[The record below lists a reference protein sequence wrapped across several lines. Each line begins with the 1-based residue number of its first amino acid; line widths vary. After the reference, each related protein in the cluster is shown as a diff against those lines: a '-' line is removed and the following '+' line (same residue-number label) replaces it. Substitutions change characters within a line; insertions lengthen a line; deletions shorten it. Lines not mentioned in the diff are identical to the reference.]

1 MEAGGRNKGARI
13 WTILADL
20 GRYQIRNA
28 KKKSK
33 LSEIIGITHS
43 NFEFFFTLHEVKNQM
58 TNNISIK
65 YVLLCLVAFATLAVS
80 VAAQPGTGQISG
92 TVADSTGAVVPNAT
106 VVLTSE
112 ATNQS
117 QTVTTGNDGTYRFI
131 ALQPG
136 KYQVKGTGAT
146 FGAQT
151 LTVEVQVG
159 RTTDAN
165 FSLGAGDVAAEV
177 VVTAE
182 GIQTTQNNSD
192 AVISETAIQN
202 LPINGRRFQDFVT
215 LTPSAQVEGSRGQIS
230 LSGQRGINGNVN
242 VDGVD
247 FNQPFFG
254 GIRGGERSNQAFV
267 IPQES
272 IKEFQV
278 VAAGYSAEFGR
289 STGGIVNAV
298 TKAGSNDV
306 RGSLFYLYRPEQ
318 LSRGNKYSDAVQEQ
332 RLNALGLEATVAPT
346 QHQFGGSIGGP
357 IVKDKLFYFASY
369 EQQRFRAPR
378 TVIIGSLAG
387 LSFPAGDRALEAFN
401 FLQGLEGP
409 YQQTNDA
416 YALLGRIDWNVNAN
430 HRVNA
435 RYNYSRN
442 DALNAAATGET
453 ALDPTTNNAIS
464 ANGIERNRNN
474 IIVGQLIS
482 NLTSNAINELRVQWA
497 KEQRPREANVLG
509 PNVFLGTN
517 FAQYGSRN
525 FLPTTQY
532 DTRFQVADSMTFVTG
547 GHTIKVG
554 GEYSR
559 IFAEQQFGFNQFGA
573 YSLQTGGT
581 TTILRNLS
589 NIAAAPVLGRF
600 DDTTARYARQ
610 IGNLQT
616 DFVSQELAFFAQ
628 DSWRITPKF
637 SLNYGLR
644 VEQQFNPS
652 PEATN
657 TSVINVVNNTNF
669 PIRGR
674 GFDPTQIPDSGWQ
687 WGPRLGFAW
696 DPWGDGKSVVRGYSG
711 LYYARTPGLIFADS
725 LNNYRATP
733 GNVST
738 TLPFT
743 GFSQTNFNTFAA
755 SAAGANYRVITGCNP
770 TIVPL
775 PQACIPNTVFRQF
788 AIAGVNLNSSNLDNL
803 PNVTPEQISAIA
815 SGLGLS
821 ANPFV
826 GATVTGHAED
836 FKNPRSIQFGIAFE
850 RELGA
855 GLFFGVDY
863 SFVKTDRLQR
873 NRDLNVPGP
882 LTGEQYV
889 AFLQANN
896 TPANFTT
903 MQNNG
908 TIQTI
913 LSSGRTYIAQVTPGG
928 LSFPSGSVTTRQR
941 PTNDPALNPIA
952 ANRLALGSVQVRES
966 TARSEYQGVTFRV
979 RYVSKW
985 AQLNAYYTNSRNFSD
1000 DDNERDSGGVAFAN
1014 PYNLAGEWG
1023 PSRLDRRHQFVANPV
1038 FFLPFGFEVASA
1050 IRLRSGTPLNTYIG
1064 TDANG
1069 DNIFNDRPIQAPGFE
1084 FTRNY
1089 FRNNPIY
1096 DVDLRVQK
1104 GFNFDERKRL
1114 VLSAEIFN
1122 VLNLPNIV
1130 FQFPGTNS
1138 TSGALLQYC
1147 STGSQLCGLNGVQ
1160 NPNFLQIRQANGQ
1173 ISLLTNPGSQ
1183 AFQMQLGA
1191 RFQF

>member
-1 MEAGGRNKGARI
+1 
-13 WTILADL
+13 
-20 GRYQIRNA
+20 
-28 KKKSK
+28 
-33 LSEIIGITHS
+33 
-43 NFEFFFTLHEVKNQM
+43 M
-58 TNNISIK
+58 TNNFSIK
-65 YVLLCLVAFATLAVS
+65 YALLCLVAFALMAT
-80 VAAQPGTGQISG
+80 AAFAQSQASTGQISG
-92 TVADSTGAVVPNAT
+92 VVADSTGAVVPNAT
-106 VVLTSE
+106 VTLTNES
-112 ATNQS
+112 TNQS
-117 QTVTTGNDGTYRFI
+117 QTLNTGNDGTYRFI

-136 KYQVKGTGAT
+136 KYNLKASGAN
-146 FGAQT
+146 FGEQT

-165 FSLGAGDVAAEV
+165 FSLGAGNVSAEV

-318 LSRGNKYSDAVQEQ
+318 LSRGNKYSAAVEEQ
-332 RLNALGLEATVAPT
+332 RLTALGLEATVAPT

-357 IVKDKLFYFASY
+357 ILKDKLFYFASY

-378 TVIIGSLAG
+378 QVVIGSLSG
-387 LSFPAGDRALEAFN
+387 LSFAAGDRALEAFN
-401 FLQGLEGP
+401 FLRALEGP

-416 YALLGRIDWNVNAN
+416 YALLGRVDWNLNDSNRLNV
-430 HRVNA
+430 

-442 DALNAAATGET
+442 DAQNAAATGET

-474 IIVGQLIS
+474 IIVGQMIS
-482 NLTSNAINELRVQWA
+482 NLTSNMINELRVQWA

-509 PNVFLGTN
+509 PNVFFGTN

-525 FLPTTQY
+525 FLPTTQF
-532 DTRFQVADSMTFVTG
+532 DTRFQVADSLTYVTG
-547 GHTIKVG
+547 GHTFKFG
-554 GEYSR
+554 GEFSR
-559 IFAEQQFGFNQFGA
+559 IYAEQQFGFNQFGA

-581 TTILRNLS
+581 TTILRNVS

-600 DDTTARYARQ
+600 DDTNARYARQ

-616 DFVSQELAFFAQ
+616 DFVNKELAFFAQ

-644 VEQQFNPS
+644 VEQQFNPT

-657 TSVINVVNNTNF
+657 TALINVVNNTRF
-669 PIRGR
+669 PIRGA

-711 LYYARTPGLIFADS
+711 LYYARTPGLIFADTI
-725 LNNYRATP
+725 NNYRATP

-743 GFSQTNFNTFAA
+743 GFSQTTFNTFAA
-755 SAAGANYRVITGCNP
+755 SAAGANYRVITGCDP
-770 TIVPL
+770 TVTPT

-788 AIAGVNLNSSNLDNL
+788 AIAGVNLNSVGLGSL
-803 PNVTPEQISAIA
+803 PNVTPEQIAAIA

-836 FKNPRSIQFGIAFE
+836 FKNPRSIQFGLAFE

-873 NRDLNVPGP
+873 NRDLNVPSP
-882 LTGEQYV
+882 LTGEQYI
-889 AFLQANN
+889 AFLQSAN
-896 TPANFTT
+896 PTT
-903 MQNNG
+903 YAAFAASTAG
-908 TIQTI
+908 AATINTI
-913 LSSGRTYIAQVTPGG
+913 LSSGRIYIAQVTPGG
-928 LSFPSGSVTTRQR
+928 LSFPTGFVTTRQR
-941 PTNDPALNPIA
+941 PTNDPALNPVA

-966 TARSEYQGVTFRV
+966 TARSEFQGVTFRV
-979 RYVSKW
+979 RYVAKW
-985 AQLNAYYTNSRNFSD
+985 AQLNAYYTNSRNYSD

-1038 FFLPFGFEVASA
+1038 FFLPLGFEVASA
-1050 IRLRSGTPLNTYIG
+1050 IRLRSGAPLNTYIG

-1084 FTRNY
+1084 FTRNF

-1096 DVDLRVQK
+1096 DMDLRVQK
-1104 GFNFDERKRL
+1104 GFKFDERKRL

-1122 VLNLPNIV
+1122 VFNLPNIV
-1130 FQFPGTNS
+1130 FAFPGTNS

-1160 NPNFLQIRQANGQ
+1160 NINFLQIREQNPTSVNLGK
-1173 ISLLTNPGSQ
+1173 INLLTNPGSQ

>member
-1 MEAGGRNKGARI
+1 
-13 WTILADL
+13 
-20 GRYQIRNA
+20 
-28 KKKSK
+28 
-33 LSEIIGITHS
+33 
-43 NFEFFFTLHEVKNQM
+43 M
-58 TNNISIK
+58 TTKFSIK
-65 YVLLCLVAFATLAVS
+65 FLLVCLVALLVTAPTI
-80 VAAQPGTGQISG
+80 VAQSQASTGQISG
-92 TVADSTGAVVPNAT
+92 VVADSTGAVVPNAT
-106 VVLTSE
+106 VTVTNES
-112 ATNQS
+112 TNQS
-117 QTVTTGNDGTYRFI
+117 QTVTTGNDGTYKLI

-136 KYQVKGTGAT
+136 RYRVKASGSS
-146 FGAQT
+146 FGEQT

-165 FSLGAGDVAAEV
+165 FALGAGNVSAEV

-192 AVISETAIQN
+192 AVISQTAIQN

-298 TKAGSNDV
+298 TKAGSNDIS
-306 RGSLFYLYRPEQ
+306 GSLFYLFRPEQ
-318 LSRGNKYSDAVQEQ
+318 LSRGNKYSRAVEEQ

-357 IVKDKLFYFASY
+357 IIKDKLFYFGSY

-378 TVIIGSLAG
+378 QVIIGSLSG
-387 LSFPAGDRALEAFN
+387 LSFAAGDRALEAFN
-401 FLQGLEGP
+401 YLRSLEGP

-416 YALLGRIDWNVNAN
+416 YALLGRIDWNLTDNNRLNV
-430 HRVNA
+430 

-453 ALDPTTNNAIS
+453 ALDPTTNNAVS

-474 IIVGQLIS
+474 IVVGQLIS
-482 NLTSNAINELRVQWA
+482 NLTSSAINELRVQWA

-509 PNVFLGTN
+509 PNVFFGSN
-517 FAQYGSRN
+517 FAQFGSRN
-525 FLPTTQY
+525 FLPTTQF
-532 DTRFQVADSMTFVTG
+532 DTRFQVADSLTYVTG
-547 GHTIKVG
+547 GHTFKFG
-554 GEYSR
+554 GEFSR
-559 IFAEQQFGFNQFGA
+559 IYAEQQFGFNQFGA
-573 YSLQTGGT
+573 YTLQTGGT
-581 TTILRNLS
+581 TTILRNVS

-600 DDTTARYARQ
+600 DDTNARYARQ

-616 DFVSQELAFFAQ
+616 AFVNKELAFFAQ

-644 VEQQFNPS
+644 VEQQFNPT

-657 TSVINVVNNTNF
+657 TALINVVTNTNF

-696 DPWGDGKSVVRGYSG
+696 DPWGDSKSVVRGYSG
-711 LYYARTPGLIFADS
+711 IYYARTPGLIFADTI
-725 LNNYRATP
+725 NNYRAIP

-743 GFSQTNFNTFAA
+743 GFSQTTFNTFAA
-755 SAAGANYRVITGCNP
+755 SAAGANYRAITGCNP
-770 TIVPL
+770 TITPL

-788 AIAGVNLNSSNLDNL
+788 AIAGVNLNSAGLDTL
-803 PNVTPEQISAIA
+803 PNVTPEQIASIA

-826 GATVTGHAED
+826 GAQVTGHAED
-836 FKNPRSIQFGIAFE
+836 FKNPRSIQFGLAFE
-850 RELGA
+850 RELGK

-873 NRDLNVPGP
+873 NRDLNVPSP

-896 TPANFTT
+896 TAANFAT
-903 MQNNG
+903 MQSNG
-908 TIQTI
+908 TINTI

-928 LSFPSGSVTTRQR
+928 LTFPSGSVTTRQR
-941 PTNDPALNPIA
+941 PTNDPALNTNA
-952 ANRLALGSVQVRES
+952 ANRLALGAVQVRES

-979 RYVSKW
+979 RYVAKW

-1038 FFLPFGFEVASA
+1038 FFLPLGFEVASA

-1096 DVDLRVQK
+1096 DVDLRMQK
-1104 GFNFDERKRL
+1104 GFKFDERKRL

-1122 VLNLPNIV
+1122 VFNLPNIV

-1147 STGSQLCGLNGVQ
+1147 STGSQLCGLSGVQ
-1160 NPNFLQIRQANGQ
+1160 NVNFLQIREQNSASVNFGK
-1173 ISLLTNPGSQ
+1173 INLLTNPGSQ

>member
-1 MEAGGRNKGARI
+1 
-13 WTILADL
+13 
-20 GRYQIRNA
+20 
-28 KKKSK
+28 
-33 LSEIIGITHS
+33 
-43 NFEFFFTLHEVKNQM
+43 M
-58 TNNISIK
+58 TTKFSIK
-65 YVLLCLVAFATLAVS
+65 FLLVCLVALLVTAPTI
-80 VAAQPGTGQISG
+80 VAQSQASTGQISG
-92 TVADSTGAVVPNAT
+92 VVADSTGAVVPNAT
-106 VVLTSE
+106 VTVTNES
-112 ATNQS
+112 TNQS
-117 QTVTTGNDGTYRFI
+117 QTVTTGNDGTYKLI

-136 KYQVKGTGAT
+136 RYHVKASGSS
-146 FGAQT
+146 FGEQT

-165 FSLGAGDVAAEV
+165 FALGAGNVSAEV

-192 AVISETAIQN
+192 AVISQTAIQN

-215 LTPSAQVEGSRGQIS
+215 LTPAAQVEGSRGQIS

-298 TKAGSNDV
+298 TKAGSNDIS
-306 RGSLFYLYRPEQ
+306 GSLFYLFRPEQ
-318 LSRGNKYSDAVQEQ
+318 LSRGNKYSRAVEEQ

-357 IVKDKLFYFASY
+357 IIKDKLFYFGSY

-378 TVIIGSLAG
+378 QVIIGSLSG
-387 LSFPAGDRALEAFN
+387 LSFAAGDRALEAFN
-401 FLQGLEGP
+401 YLRSLEGP

-416 YALLGRIDWNVNAN
+416 YALLGRIDWNLTDNNRLNV
-430 HRVNA
+430 

-453 ALDPTTNNAIS
+453 ALDPTTNNAVS

-474 IIVGQLIS
+474 IVVGQLIS
-482 NLTSNAINELRVQWA
+482 NLTSSAINELRVQWA

-509 PNVFLGTN
+509 PNVFFGTN

-525 FLPTTQY
+525 FLPTTQF
-532 DTRFQVADSMTFVTG
+532 DTRFQVADSLTYVTG
-547 GHTIKVG
+547 GHTFKFG
-554 GEYSR
+554 GEFSR
-559 IFAEQQFGFNQFGA
+559 IYAEQQFGFNQFGA
-573 YSLQTGGT
+573 YTLQTGGT
-581 TTILRNLS
+581 TTILRNVS

-600 DDTTARYARQ
+600 DDTNARYARQ

-616 DFVSQELAFFAQ
+616 DFVNKELAFFAQ

-644 VEQQFNPS
+644 VEQQFNPT

-657 TSVINVVNNTNF
+657 TALINVVTNTNF

-696 DPWGDGKSVVRGYSG
+696 DPWGDSKSVVRGYSG
-711 LYYARTPGLIFADS
+711 IYYARTPGLIFADTI
-725 LNNYRATP
+725 NNYRAIP

-743 GFSQTNFNTFAA
+743 GFNQTTFNTFAA
-755 SAAGANYRVITGCNP
+755 SAAGANYRAITGCNP
-770 TIVPL
+770 TITPL

-788 AIAGVNLNSSNLDNL
+788 AIAGVNLNSVGLDTL
-803 PNVTPEQISAIA
+803 PNVTPEQIASIA

-826 GATVTGHAED
+826 GAQVTGHAED
-836 FKNPRSIQFGIAFE
+836 FKNPRSIQFGLAFE
-850 RELGA
+850 RELGK

-873 NRDLNVPGP
+873 NRDLNVPSP

-896 TPANFTT
+896 TAANFAT
-903 MQNNG
+903 MQSNG
-908 TIQTI
+908 TINTI

-928 LSFPSGSVTTRQR
+928 LTFPSGSVTTRQR
-941 PTNDPALNPIA
+941 PTNDPALNTNA
-952 ANRLALGSVQVRES
+952 ANRLALGAVQVRES
-966 TARSEYQGVTFRV
+966 TARSEFQGVTFRV
-979 RYVSKW
+979 RYVAKW

-1038 FFLPFGFEVASA
+1038 FFLPLGFEVASA

-1096 DVDLRVQK
+1096 DVDLRMQK
-1104 GFNFDERKRL
+1104 GFKFDERKRL

-1122 VLNLPNIV
+1122 VFNLPNIV

-1147 STGSQLCGLNGVQ
+1147 STGSQLCGLSGVQ
-1160 NPNFLQIRQANGQ
+1160 NVNFLQIREQNSASVNFGK
-1173 ISLLTNPGSQ
+1173 INLLTNPGSQ